1 MLTKSHDKLIP
12 GNTHRSI
19 EQLLFLDKALFL
31 WWEGIQPDWITVVKS
46 VLQFIHFNFRRNSV
60 FLVTSITQIYWLS
73 FRCDLIAFFH
83 RSSLFH
89 EETEEFEGVVTL
101 LELVRYISDI
111 CVLGQQMDDSHN
123 LLIHINLNFM
133 ELVSRYKMKGQS

>member
-1 MLTKSHDKLIP
+1 
-12 GNTHRSI
+12 
-19 EQLLFLDKALFL
+19 
-31 WWEGIQPDWITVVKS
+31 
-46 VLQFIHFNFRRNSV
+46 
-60 FLVTSITQIYWLS
+60 
-73 FRCDLIAFFH
+73 
-83 RSSLFH
+83 SSLFH

-133 ELVSRYKMKGQS
+133 ELVASLFSQYNIPVVPFPVKDIFMRPFLLENAMGPARVCSIITIKGRR